1 MPTFTGVHCSTC
13 ALPLAYDFLSSLGLM
28 KQLWLLSIPISLGL
42 GLIKLV
48 PIELFV
54 AYELKPHLA
63 YDSLSGPGLMKQLR
77 LFLIPAHWVWD
88 S

>member
-1 MPTFTGVHCSTC
+1 MEE
-13 ALPLAYDFLSSLGLM
+13 LG
-28 KQLWLLSIPISLGL
+28 LLSIPITLGL

-63 YDSLSGPGLMKQLR
+63 YDSLSCQGLMKPKSGCFPSLHIGFGTISYR
-77 LFLIPAHWVWD
+77 IILSHA